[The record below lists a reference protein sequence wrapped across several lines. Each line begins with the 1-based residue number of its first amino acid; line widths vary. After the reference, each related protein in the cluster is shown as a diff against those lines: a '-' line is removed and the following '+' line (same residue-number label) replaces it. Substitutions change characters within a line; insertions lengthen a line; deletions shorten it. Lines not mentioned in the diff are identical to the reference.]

1 LASEK
6 KKQNYESFVQLKKVI
21 SVLLMPVLAIIAA
34 YSLLSWSG
42 IGTGNI
48 NSQVDFKN
56 INNVFFEDF
65 FTILIIVDVFLLLI
79 SFFYSDSFH
88 KVIRNSGFILSTILI
103 RLSFS
108 TEGLVN
114 NVLIL
119 SSIIFGLLM
128 LIIHNQFEKKGYYES
143 ES

>member
-1 LASEK
+1 
-6 KKQNYESFVQLKKVI
+6 
-21 SVLLMPVLAIIAA
+21 
-34 YSLLSWSG
+34 
-42 IGTGNI
+42 
-48 NSQVDFKN
+48 
-56 INNVFFEDF
+56 
-65 FTILIIVDVFLLLI
+65 
-79 SFFYSDSFH
+79 
-88 KVIRNSGFILSTILI
+88 
-103 RLSFS
+103 LSFS